1 MRSWSEPGGDC
12 MDIFIARQPIFDLKK
27 KVYAYE
33 LLYRAG
39 EQNQSNVIDGD
50 QATSSVVANTLMLIG
65 LDSLT
70 QGRMAFI
77 NFTRQLIEDEIPTV
91 FSNEILVVEI
101 LEDVI
106 PNPEFVKACRRLKE
120 SGYILALDDFVLDYP
135 YDNVVDLVDII
146 KVDFLLTSP
155 NERREIIRK
164 YQGRNLR
171 FLAEKVETLEQFEEA
186 VQAGYTYFQG
196 YFFSKPVI
204 MKHKDIKPATFNYIK
219 ILEELDGPEPEYENI
234 ASIIEYDVSLS
245 YKLLRIINS
254 AAFYTNSRVTSIKH
268 ALVMLGFKEIRKW
281 ISIIMLREL
290 SEDKPDE
297 IVRVCLLR
305 GKMGETLAKHFGLKS
320 RKTEVFLMGMFSM
333 IDTLMNQEMSEALKQ
348 LPLEEDVKAGILGEA
363 NPFSDL
369 LKMVIAYEKGNWD
382 YLFLKSKKSGLGM
395 NIFPDAYIEAVKWA
409 STVYDA

>member
-1 MRSWSEPGGDC
+1 ME
-12 MDIFIARQPIFDLKK
+12 IFIARQPIFDLKK

-50 QATSSVVANTLMLIG
+50 QATSSVIANTLMLIG

-70 QGRMAFI
+70 QGRLAFI
-77 NFTRQLIEDEIPTV
+77 NFTRQLIENEIPTV
-91 FSNEILVVEI
+91 FSNELLVVEI
-101 LEDVI
+101 LEDII
-106 PNPEFVKACRRLKE
+106 PDKEFIKACRRLKE
-120 SGYILALDDFVLDYP
+120 GGYILALDDFVLDYP
-135 YDNVVDLVDII
+135 YEEIVDLVDII

-155 NERREIIRK
+155 DERREIIRK
-164 YQGRNLR
+164 YSGRNIR

-204 MKHKDIKPATFNYIK
+204 MKHKDIKPSTFNYIK
-219 ILEELDGPEPEYENI
+219 ILQELDGPEPEYEKI

-297 IVRVCLLR
+297 IIRTCLLR
-305 GKMGETLAKHFGLKS
+305 GKMGETLAKHFGLRP

-333 IDTLMNQEMSEALKQ
+333 IDTLMNQEMKDALKE
-348 LPLEEDVKAGILGEA
+348 LPLEDDVKAGILGES
-363 NPFSDL
+363 NQFSDL
-369 LKMVIAYEKGNWD
+369 LKLVTAYEKGNWD
-382 YLFLKSKKSGLGM
+382 YLFLKAKKSGLGM
-395 NIFPDAYIEAVKWA
+395 NVFPDAYIEAVQWA